1 MGNSND
7 RTEMDTFKNNYEK
20 RAMDL
25 GERYG
30 KAKFYSKRNNPS
42 EIIMTKDYWTNNLDE
57 STSYDEM
64 VEVRKDI
71 THENLAKCY
80 VHDVSQENQFF
91 TEFYKHSTA
100 HEYHDH
106 NLYKEIAAR
115 KNTGEGNGELSENEV
130 WYYANAMVDLDEH
143 LKENSLGTAHGD
155 LQPKTL
161 MLNDEGNVKIM
172 DNAIVTNKDAY
183 QKCNFKDEY
192 FAPLAPEQLED
203 LKVNKVNPENTFSD
217 KSEIFAI
224 GITSLSAAT
233 GNFPEDYY
241 DWNKREYLQTKVEDD
256 LESLEGRKSPEQIN
270 FIRRCL
276 EQDPEDRWSLSEANE
291 YLKPYKPLA
300 RQKRLNF
307 MNKKK
312 EITHEVA
319 DNGFFEDDG
328 LVHREVHVDHG
339 VTDAI
344 PMTHEIDE
352 NGFFDDDDLVHREVV
367 QDDGIKT
374 YGDDFF

>member
-1 MGNSND
+1 MGNSNE

-30 KAKFYSKRNNPS
+30 KAKFYSRRNNPN

-71 THENLAKCY
+71 THENLAKTY

-115 KNTGEGNGELSENEV
+115 RNSEEGREFSENEV
-130 WYYANAMVDLDEH
+130 WYYANAMVDMDEH
-143 LKENSLGTAHGD
+143 LKEESLGTPHGD

-161 MLNDEGNVKIM
+161 MLNDEGNVKII
-172 DNAIVTNKDAY
+172 DNAIVTNKDNY
-183 QKCNFKDEY
+183 QKCNFNDDY
-192 FAPLAPEQLED
+192 FAPIAPELLDD
-203 LKVNKVNPENTFSD
+203 LRVNKVNPDNEFSD
-217 KSEIFAI
+217 KAEVWAI

-233 GNFPEDYY
+233 NNYPERYY
-241 DWNKREYLQTKVEDD
+241 DWNKKEVLRETIDED
-256 LESLEGRKSPEQIN
+256 LEGLEGRKSPEQIN
-270 FIRRCL
+270 FIRKCL
-276 EQDPEDRWSLSEANE
+276 EHDPEERWSLSEANE
-291 YLKPYKPLA
+291 FLKPYKGLA
-300 RQKRLNF
+300 RKRQLNF
-307 MNKKK
+307 MNRQVEQTDELGGNDFFDNDALAHK
-312 EITHEVA
+312 EVVTETGIKEVLETEELGGN
-319 DNGFFEDDG
+319 D
-328 LVHREVHVDHG
+328 
-339 VTDAI
+339 
-344 PMTHEIDE
+344 
-352 NGFFDDDDLVHREVV
+352 FFDDDALVHTDIVR
-367 QDDGIKT
+367 DDGVRT
-374 YGDDFF
+374 YGDKFF

>member
-1 MGNSND
+1 MGNSNE
-7 RTEMDTFKNNYEK
+7 RTEIETFKNNYDK

-30 KAKFYSKRNNPS
+30 KVKFYSKKNNPN

-71 THENLAKCY
+71 SHDNLAKCY

-115 KNTGEGNGELSENEV
+115 KKDETEFSENEV

-143 LKENSLGTAHGD
+143 LKENSLGTPHGD

-161 MLNDEGNVKIM
+161 MLSEEGDVKIM

-183 QKCNFKDEY
+183 QKCNFNDDY
-192 FAPLAPEQLED
+192 FAPIAPELLTD
-203 LKVNKVNPENTFSD
+203 LQKNKVNPDNVYSD
-217 KSEIFAI
+217 KQEVWAI
-224 GITSLSAAT
+224 GITSLAAAS
-233 GNFPEDYY
+233 GNYPEDYY
-241 DWNKREYLQTKVEDD
+241 NWSQKEYIRDKIDEDLD
-256 LESLEGRKSPEQIN
+256 SLNGKKSPEQIM
-270 FIRRCL
+270 FIRKCL
-276 EQDPEDRWSLSEANE
+276 EHEPEDRWGLSEANE
-291 YLKPYKPLA
+291 FLKPYKGLA
-300 RQKRLNF
+300 KTKRLNF
-307 MNKKK
+307 MNKKVEK
-312 EITHEVA
+312 TDEL
-319 DNGFFEDDG
+319 DGGDFFENDD
-328 LVHREVHVDHG
+328 LAHREVVVETG
-339 VTDAI
+339 INEV
-344 PMTHEIDE
+344 PMTDEIGGND
-352 NGFFDDDDLVHREVV
+352 FFDDDNLKHQDVVHE
-367 QDDGIKT
+367 DGVKA
-374 YGDDFF
+374 YGYKEDNFF

>member
-1 MGNSND
+1 MGNSNE

-30 KAKFYSKRNNPS
+30 KAKFYSRRNNPN

-71 THENLAKCY
+71 THENLAKTY

-115 KNTGEGNGELSENEV
+115 RNSEEGREFSENEV
-130 WYYANAMVDLDEH
+130 WYYANAMVDMDEH
-143 LKENSLGTAHGD
+143 LKEESLGTPHGD

-161 MLNDEGNVKIM
+161 MLNDEGNVKII
-172 DNAIVTNKDAY
+172 DNAIVTNKDNY
-183 QKCNFKDEY
+183 QKCNFNDDY
-192 FAPLAPEQLED
+192 FAPIAPELLDD
-203 LKVNKVNPENTFSD
+203 LRVNKVNPDNEFSD
-217 KSEIFAI
+217 KAEVWAI

-233 GNFPEDYY
+233 NNYPERYY
-241 DWNKREYLQTKVEDD
+241 DWNKKEVLRETIDED
-256 LESLEGRKSPEQIN
+256 LEGLEGRKSPEQIN
-270 FIRRCL
+270 FIRKCL
-276 EQDPEDRWSLSEANE
+276 EHDPEERWSLSEANE
-291 YLKPYKPLA
+291 FLKPYKGLA
-300 RQKRLNF
+300 RKRQLNF
-307 MNKKK
+307 MNRQV
-312 EITHEVA
+312 EQTDELGGN
-319 DNGFFEDDG
+319 DFFENDA
-328 LVHREVHVDHG
+328 LAHKEV
-339 VTDAI
+339 VTETGIKEVLETEELGGND
-344 PMTHEIDE
+344 
-352 NGFFDDDDLVHREVV
+352 FFDDDALVHTDIVR
-367 QDDGIKT
+367 DDGVRT
-374 YGDDFF
+374 YGDKFF

>member
-1 MGNSND
+1 MGNSNE

-30 KAKFYSKRNNPS
+30 KAKFYSRKNNPN

-71 THENLAKCY
+71 THENLAKTY

-115 KNTGEGNGELSENEV
+115 KNSEDERGFSENEV
-130 WYYANAMVDLDEH
+130 WYYANAMVDMDEH
-143 LKENSLGTAHGD
+143 LKEESLGTPHGD

-161 MLNDEGNVKIM
+161 MLNEDGNVKII
-172 DNAIVTNKDAY
+172 DNAIVTNKDNY
-183 QKCNFKDEY
+183 QKCNFNDDY
-192 FAPLAPEQLED
+192 FAPIAPELLDD
-203 LKVNKVNPENTFSD
+203 LRVNKVNPENEFTD
-217 KSEIFAI
+217 KAEVWAI

-233 GNFPEDYY
+233 NNYPERYY
-241 DWNKREYLQTKVEDD
+241 DWNKKEYLRETIEED
-256 LESLEGRKSPEQIN
+256 LEGLEGQKSPEQIN

-276 EQDPEDRWSLSEANE
+276 EHDPEDRWSLSEANE
-291 YLKPYKPLA
+291 YLKPYKNLA
-300 RQKRLNF
+300 RRKQLNF
-307 MNKKK
+307 MNRQVEQTDELGGNDFFDNEDLGHK
-312 EITHEVA
+312 EVVVETGV
-319 DNGFFEDDG
+319 
-328 LVHREVHVDHG
+328 RE
-339 VTDAI
+339 I
-344 PMTHEIDE
+344 PMTDEIGGND
-352 NGFFDDDDLVHREVV
+352 FFDDDDLVHRDVV
-367 QDDGIKT
+367 KEDGVKV
-374 YGDDFF
+374 YGDNFF

>member
-1 MGNSND
+1 MGNSNE

-30 KAKFYSKRNNPS
+30 KAKFYSRKNNPN

-71 THENLAKCY
+71 THENLAKTY

-115 KNTGEGNGELSENEV
+115 KNSEDERGFSENEV
-130 WYYANAMVDLDEH
+130 WYYANAMVDMDEH
-143 LKENSLGTAHGD
+143 LKEESLGTPHGD

-161 MLNDEGNVKIM
+161 MLNEDGNVKII
-172 DNAIVTNKDAY
+172 DNAIVTNKDNY
-183 QKCNFKDEY
+183 QKCNFNDDY
-192 FAPLAPEQLED
+192 FAPIAPELLDD
-203 LKVNKVNPENTFSD
+203 LRVNKVNPENEFTD
-217 KSEIFAI
+217 KAEVWAV

-233 GNFPEDYY
+233 NNYPERYY
-241 DWNKREYLQTKVEDD
+241 DWNKKEYLRETIEED
-256 LESLEGRKSPEQIN
+256 LEGLEGQKSPEQIN

-276 EQDPEDRWSLSEANE
+276 EHDPEDRWSLSEANE
-291 YLKPYKPLA
+291 YLKPYKNLA
-300 RQKRLNF
+300 RRKQLNF
-307 MNKKK
+307 MNRQVEQTDELGGNDFFDNEDLGHK
-312 EITHEVA
+312 EVVVETGV
-319 DNGFFEDDG
+319 
-328 LVHREVHVDHG
+328 RE
-339 VTDAI
+339 I
-344 PMTHEIDE
+344 PMTDEIGGND
-352 NGFFDDDDLVHREVV
+352 FFDDDDLVHRDVV
-367 QDDGIKT
+367 KEDGVKV
-374 YGDDFF
+374 YGDNFF

>member
-1 MGNSND
+1 MGNSNE

-30 KAKFYSKRNNPS
+30 KAKFYSRKNNPN

-71 THENLAKCY
+71 THENLAKTY

-115 KNTGEGNGELSENEV
+115 KNSEDERGFSENEV
-130 WYYANAMVDLDEH
+130 WYYANAMVDMDEH
-143 LKENSLGTAHGD
+143 LKEESLGTPHGD

-161 MLNDEGNVKIM
+161 MLNEDGNVKII
-172 DNAIVTNKDAY
+172 DNAIVTNKDNY
-183 QKCNFKDEY
+183 QKCNFNDDY
-192 FAPLAPEQLED
+192 FAPIAPELLDD
-203 LKVNKVNPENTFSD
+203 LRVNKVNPENEFTD
-217 KSEIFAI
+217 KAEVWAI

-233 GNFPEDYY
+233 NNYPERYY
-241 DWNKREYLQTKVEDD
+241 DWNKKEYLRETIEED
-256 LESLEGRKSPEQIN
+256 LEGLEGQKSPEQIN

-276 EQDPEDRWSLSEANE
+276 EHDPEDRWSLSEANE
-291 YLKPYKPLA
+291 YLKPYKKLA
-300 RQKRLNF
+300 RRKQLNF
-307 MNKKK
+307 MNRQV
-312 EITHEVA
+312 EQTDELGGNDFF
-319 DNGFFEDDG
+319 DNEDLG
-328 LVHREVHVDHG
+328 HREVVVETG
-339 VTDAI
+339 VKEI
-344 PMTHEIDE
+344 PMTDEIGGND
-352 NGFFDDDDLVHREVV
+352 FFDDDDLVHRDVV
-367 QDDGIKT
+367 KEDGIKV
-374 YGDDFF
+374 YGDNFF

>member
-1 MGNSND
+1 MGNSNE

-30 KAKFYSKRNNPS
+30 KAKFYSRKNNPN

-71 THENLAKCY
+71 THENLAKTY

-115 KNTGEGNGELSENEV
+115 RNSEEGREFSENEV
-130 WYYANAMVDLDEH
+130 WYYANAMVDMDEH
-143 LKENSLGTAHGD
+143 LKEESLGTPHGD

-161 MLNDEGNVKIM
+161 MLNDEGNVKII
-172 DNAIVTNKDAY
+172 DNAIVTNKDNY
-183 QKCNFKDEY
+183 QKCNFNDDY
-192 FAPLAPEQLED
+192 FAPIAPELLDD
-203 LKVNKVNPENTFSD
+203 LKVNKVNPENEFSD
-217 KSEIFAI
+217 KSEVWAI

-233 GNFPEDYY
+233 NNFPERYY
-241 DWNKREYLQTKVEDD
+241 DWNKKEYLRDTIDED
-256 LESLEGRKSPEQIN
+256 LEALEGKKSPEQIN
-270 FIRRCL
+270 FIKKCL
-276 EQDPEDRWSLSEANE
+276 EHDPEERWSLSEANE
-291 YLKPYKPLA
+291 FLKPYKGLA
-300 RQKRLNF
+300 RKKQLNF
-307 MNKKK
+307 MNRQVEQTDELGGNDFFDNENLAHK
-312 EITHEVA
+312 EIVTETGVKEVMETEELGGN
-319 DNGFFEDDG
+319 DFFDDDG
-328 LVHREVHVDHG
+328 LVHK
-339 VTDAI
+339 
-344 PMTHEIDE
+344 
-352 NGFFDDDDLVHREVV
+352 EVV
-367 QDDGIKT
+367 RDDGVRT

>member
-1 MGNSND
+1 MGNSNE

-30 KAKFYSKRNNPS
+30 KAKFYSRKNNPN

-71 THENLAKCY
+71 THENLAKTY

-115 KNTGEGNGELSENEV
+115 RNSEEGREFSENEV
-130 WYYANAMVDLDEH
+130 WYYANAMVDMDEH
-143 LKENSLGTAHGD
+143 LKEESLGTPHGD

-161 MLNDEGNVKIM
+161 MLNDEGNVKII
-172 DNAIVTNKDAY
+172 DNAIVTNKDNY
-183 QKCNFKDEY
+183 QKCNFNDDY
-192 FAPLAPEQLED
+192 FAPIAPELLDD
-203 LKVNKVNPENTFSD
+203 LKVNKVNPENEFSD
-217 KSEIFAI
+217 KSEVWAI

-233 GNFPEDYY
+233 NNFPERYY
-241 DWNKREYLQTKVEDD
+241 DWNKKEYLRETIDED
-256 LESLEGRKSPEQIN
+256 LEGLEGKKSPEQIN
-270 FIRRCL
+270 FIRKCL
-276 EQDPEDRWSLSEANE
+276 EHEPEERWSLSEANE
-291 YLKPYKPLA
+291 FLKPYKTLA
-300 RQKRLNF
+300 RRKQLNF
-307 MNKKK
+307 MNRQAEHTDELGGNDFFDNDALAHK
-312 EITHEVA
+312 EVVTETGVKEVL
-319 DNGFFEDDG
+319 E
-328 LVHREVHVDHG
+328 
-339 VTDAI
+339 TDVLGGN
-344 PMTHEIDE
+344 D
-352 NGFFDDDDLVHREVV
+352 FFDDDALVHKDVV
-367 QDDGIKT
+367 RDDGVRT

>member
-1 MGNSND
+1 MGNSNE

-30 KAKFYSKRNNPS
+30 KAKFYSRRNNPN

-71 THENLAKCY
+71 THENLAKTY

-115 KNTGEGNGELSENEV
+115 RNSEEGREFSENEV
-130 WYYANAMVDLDEH
+130 WYYANAMVDMDEH
-143 LKENSLGTAHGD
+143 LKEESLGTPHGD

-161 MLNDEGNVKIM
+161 MLNDEGNVKII
-172 DNAIVTNKDAY
+172 DNAIVTNKDNY
-183 QKCNFKDEY
+183 QKCNFNDDY
-192 FAPLAPEQLED
+192 FAPIAPELLDD
-203 LKVNKVNPENTFSD
+203 LRVNKVNPDNAFSD
-217 KSEIFAI
+217 KAEVWAI

-233 GNFPEDYY
+233 NNYPERYY
-241 DWNKREYLQTKVEDD
+241 DWNKKEYLRETIDED
-256 LESLEGRKSPEQIN
+256 LEGLEGKKSPEQIN
-270 FIRRCL
+270 FIRKCL
-276 EQDPEDRWSLSEANE
+276 EHDPEERWSLSEANE
-291 YLKPYKPLA
+291 FLKPYKGLA
-300 RQKRLNF
+300 RKKKLNF
-307 MNKKK
+307 MNRQVEQTDELGGNDFFDNDALAHQEVVTETGVK
-312 EITHEVA
+312 EVLETEELGGN
-319 DNGFFEDDG
+319 D
-328 LVHREVHVDHG
+328 
-339 VTDAI
+339 
-344 PMTHEIDE
+344 
-352 NGFFDDDDLVHREVV
+352 FFDDDALVHTDVV
-367 QDDGIKT
+367 RDDGVRA
-374 YGDDFF
+374 YGDKFY